1 MATKAKKVKKA
12 PAKKAA
18 PKKVA
23 KKAARKV
30 APKKSAKKVAPKKKV
45 AVKKVAAKKQVK
57 KVVKKPVVKKAAVK
71 KPAVKKSVAK
81 KSAAKKFLLPVFIG
95 FFSLWLLYKFL
106 IADRF
111 QQSQIQEVIPQEHNA
126 SIPEPSKKQQPKE
139 VNLDKKDDK
148 NPFFAV
154 RCFRKSC
161 NFKGI
166 DYSFDENTMYK
177 FINAFNCKVIIPDN
191 TDPLFTLYVLRCDK
205 DLQKV
210 IDLYSK
216 NSTSSRTVQNE
227 ETSLNPVVSK

>member
-1 MATKAKKVKKA
+1 MYIALSGAKRFWSSRFRY
-12 PAKKAA
+12 
-18 PKKVA
+18 
-23 KKAARKV
+23 RKYASYQEYHSNIV
-30 APKKSAKKVAPKKKV
+30 GTSSLSLDKNIASLYN
-45 AVKKVAAKKQVK
+45 
-57 KVVKKPVVKKAAVK
+57 
-71 KPAVKKSVAK
+71 SGSTNIT

-111 QQSQIQEVIPQEHNA
+111 QQPQIQEVIPQEHNA
-126 SIPEPSKKQQPKE
+126 SIPEQSKKQQPKE

-227 ETSLNPVVSK
+227 ETSLNPIVSK